1 MLVRLKYTCTA
12 FNASISSLL
21 RCIVH
26 LLLDFFRSRSFSGH
40 RECDY
45 FFRILFRLVI
55 SSKNCEFTM
64 LFESSG
70 RSVSIEHIVA
80 KIYSGGYGRAE
91 NLPASV
97 VPDLRT
103 SLGNPLT

>member
-1 MLVRLKYTCTA
+1 
-12 FNASISSLL
+12 
-21 RCIVH
+21 
-26 LLLDFFRSRSFSGH
+26 
-40 RECDY
+40 
-45 FFRILFRLVI
+45 
-55 SSKNCEFTM
+55 M